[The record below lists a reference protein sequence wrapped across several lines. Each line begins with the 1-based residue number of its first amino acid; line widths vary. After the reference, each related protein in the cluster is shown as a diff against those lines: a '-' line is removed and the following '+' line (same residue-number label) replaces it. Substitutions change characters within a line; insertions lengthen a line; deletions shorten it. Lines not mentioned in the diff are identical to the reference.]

1 LRAVLDSNVLISAAI
16 ARGTT
21 HRIVQDWF
29 ERGPFQL
36 ILCESILAEV
46 ATVLIERDK
55 MRRWIS
61 IEDARLYVERL
72 ATTAG
77 VRDDPPE
84 GPPLTRDP
92 DDDFIIY
99 LAREQNADWIISGD
113 GDLLQW
119 PEQEPPVVT
128 PAQFEQT
135 LDEGR

>member
-1 LRAVLDSNVLISAAI
+1 MRAVLDSNVLISAAI
-16 ARGTT
+16 TRGTT
-21 HRIVQDWF
+21 RRIVQDWLERESF
-29 ERGPFQL
+29 EL
-36 ILCESILAEV
+36 ILSESILAEL
-46 ATVLIERDK
+46 AAVLLKRDQ

-99 LAREQNADWIISGD
+99 LAREQNADWIVSGD
-113 GDLLQW
+113 GDLLEW

>member
-1 LRAVLDSNVLISAAI
+1 M
-16 ARGTT
+16 
-21 HRIVQDWF
+21 QDWF

-46 ATVLIERDK
+46 TTVLIERDR

-72 ATTAG
+72 ATTVG

-84 GPPLTRDP
+84 GPPLTRDA

-99 LAREQNADWIISGD
+99 LAREQNADWIVSGD
-113 GDLLQW
+113 GDLLEW

-135 LDEGR
+135 LDEGG